1 MNVAIWL
8 QHQDSDVKS
17 TPFRSPHRAA
27 RVAEDSDTATGFV
40 FDGASCSACGDLSA
54 PEFAGWENLGGYSWP
69 MVATER
75 FVREEL
81 THYGCGGRV
90 HLIDV
95 RRA

>member
-1 MNVAIWL
+1 MTVEIWV
-8 QHQDSDVKS
+8 QRQYSDAKG
-17 TPFRSPHRAA
+17 TPFRSPHRWA
-27 RVAEDSDTATGFV
+27 RVAEDSDTTTPFV
-40 FDGASCSACGDLSA
+40 FDGASCSVCGDLSA
-54 PEFAGWENLGGYSWP
+54 SEFAGWEFLGRYGWP

-95 RRA
+95 RRI